1 MFSVLLLSS
10 CGSESTE
17 TVQENKYE
25 VLIENS
31 CGFDKDVIN
40 KKVYAFASDIDA
52 DNALEKIMKL
62 TGLPPNFEIKSANVD
77 NACAVVECDDKGGCK
92 RIIYYNQEFIEKM
105 NDATNTD
112 YTELAILAHEI
123 GHHLSGHTI
132 AEPKNRHEEELEA
145 DKFAGFILHQLGAS
159 IETAKNV
166 FSYSPEEGSQTH
178 PPKAARIAAIT
189 NGWYDSKRKGN
200 SISGS
205 GTINQKTDFEN
216 LRTYNYDD
224 NEIYI
229 EYNTSSSSIN
239 TFKYFDDFSDWWEG
253 ADTRMI
259 DYVEKTGIVEEAIY
273 NSHTYYDQRTMK
285 LLNGRVVQ
293 YYENGK
299 QKFNFYVIN
308 GKVNG
313 KVIWRNKDG
322 KVIIECSLSNGLLD
336 GLYKENLLTYSF
348 NQLWSKGDCIWDKNY
363 RNMYYHGY
371 YPNEYAN
378 KKYSSY
384 RNYSKEYPDSETYKI
399 LNWEVSYEYNKQKLL
414 KKSIKINY
422 RDKNGYVRKN
432 KRPRSKILFEIN
444 DSIGISKIYDYN
456 FEDELIYPL
465 VELHTILEHS
475 KDKYGEDESW
485 KLVLRKMGLPIFRH
499 RDYKWFKI
507 KKIEWIEYN
516 ELGEITSRTKSDE
529 YRKSRGYKPK
539 DKTESLL
546 PLPVADSTMEE

>member
-1 MFSVLLLSS
+1 MKKLVVFIISVVLLGS

-239 TFKYFDDFSDWWEG
+239 TFKYFDDFSDWWGG

-384 RNYSKEYPDSETYKI
+384 RNFSKEYDGSGQTYKI
-399 LNWEVSYEYNKQKLL
+399 LTWEVSYEYNKQKLM
-414 KKSIKINY
+414 KKAVNIDYN
-422 RDKNGYVRKN
+422 DKNGYVKKSKKPSRK
-432 KRPRSKILFEIN
+432 SVFEIK
-444 DSIGISKIYDYN
+444 DSIGIEKIYDYN

-475 KDKYGEDESW
+475 KDKYGEDKSW
-485 KLVLRKMGLPIFRH
+485 KLILGKMGLGLFSH
-499 RDYKWFKI
+499 SHYKWFKI

-516 ELGEITSRTKSDE
+516 ELGEVTSRTKSDE

-539 DKTESLL
+539 
-546 PLPVADSTMEE
+546 P